1 MASYA
6 VSPLDVAGD
15 MSSSFNGTSFN
26 VGGFHDVAVSSVVT
40 NASTL
45 NGTLKLQGSVDG
57 SNWADVPSTSATLNS
72 NGTTIFNVANNSY
85 QFVRLVWTRNAGSGT
100 LDSKVGTVMTGR
112 F

>member
-15 MSSSFNGTSFN
+15 MSGSFNGTSFN

-40 NASTL
+40 DASSL

-57 SNWADVPSTSATLNS
+57 TNWADISGLTGSITA
-72 NGTTIFNVANNSY
+72 NGTTIYKVNANPY
-85 QFVRLVWTRNAGSGT
+85 QFVRLVWTSSAGSGT
-100 LDSKVGTVMTGR
+100 LNSKVGTVMTGR